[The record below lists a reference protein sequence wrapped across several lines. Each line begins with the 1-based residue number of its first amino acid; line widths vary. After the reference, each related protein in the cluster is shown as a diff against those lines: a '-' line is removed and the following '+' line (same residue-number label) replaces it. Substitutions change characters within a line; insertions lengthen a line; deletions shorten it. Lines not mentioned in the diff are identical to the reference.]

1 MSNIIQNAIL
11 NKVGVPKFKSYL
23 NLTSLRHKLISGN
36 VANVLTP
43 GYKAKDIDFQK
54 EFQRLKGTPLGV
66 EGVTTNPRH
75 IPLGMSE
82 NRAPRIL
89 TNRKAPSNGIND
101 VNIDKEMTKL
111 ATNQI
116 SYTVAARM
124 LKNKFIGL
132 RQAISGRK

>member
-75 IPLGMSE
+75 IPLGMDKS
-82 NRAPRIL
+82 RAPRIL
-89 TNRKAPSNGIND
+89 TNRKAPSNGVND
-101 VNIDKEMTKL
+101 VNIDKEMTSL

-132 RQAISGRK
+132 RQALSGRK